1 MEVRQ
6 KCISPGR
13 SRNVSEVWSR
23 GGAWSLGAMLGRLWL
38 PCGQDQEQASA
49 SLTFRNCFDWQA
61 ERNPSEW
68 MCSCCSVVAAI
79 RAWLCCCS
87 SRSRAEWAQFWRA
100 HWHLPSVPV
109 WAEGQ
114 GPWKEPVW
122 YLPAGLFLQTG
133 SGRVGGGHGAC
144 TDEQLFLVIAFSFPS
159 L

>member
-87 SRSRAEWAQFWRA
+87 SRSRAEWAQGA
-100 HWHLPSVPV
+100 VLESTLAPSFC
-109 WAEGQ
+109 A
-114 GPWKEPVW
+114 
-122 YLPAGLFLQTG
+122 
-133 SGRVGGGHGAC
+133 RVGRGPGSMEGAC
-144 TDEQLFLVIAFSFPS
+144 VVPASRPVPS
-159 L
+159 DRLGEGGWWTWCMHG